1 MIDVVFCVQ
10 DDPSLEDYNVPAMVT
25 QFVRAVDEQAGW
37 FLGSNGSTAYGGDVM
52 LTMGTDFTYGAA
64 PYWYEQIDRLVRHVN
79 AAEGGRVNV
88 FYSTPAAYLDAKRG
102 NPDMRWPLKR
112 GDFFPYRWTPHQYWT
127 GYFTSRPTLKAFI
140 RRGGEFLRAAKSLAA
155 IVSLQNS
162 RADGAVPWEG
172 AFGPLTEAMAIA
184 QHHDAVSGTAKQH
197 VTDDYAARIARG
209 VDGLEGH
216 FVRALTAA
224 LGVTAPSQTPPPSD
238 AAIVTRCPLL
248 NVSACPVTEA
258 MEPGDTVAMLAYN
271 PLAWTRVEH
280 VRIPLSAAAA
290 RRVVVVDAGSG
301 ERVPAAV
308 FPSGEPAPLSGSA
321 SSQLAFSVTLPPPS
335 VSTFFVRSLGKDE
348 PDVEGLAEAA
358 EETLDISVTRGGP
371 VSVSVDGHTGALR
384 VEFVVSAGFNLT
396 ASIDA
401 AYYTSHDGDDGFVPS
416 GAYVFRPDSS
426 QTATALVP
434 SSPPRAFVSRVLAE
448 TRVSLGRW
456 TSVAVRVWTDDP
468 IPHAEVEWTVGPIPV
483 ELDGAGKEVI
493 MRYSTGLDTRGT
505 WATDSNGRDMQRRRR
520 NHRDDWRFKNV
531 TEEPVAS
538 NYYPFG
544 SVATLTG
551 DARAGFHLL
560 TDRSQ
565 GVGSVRDGELEAMV
579 HRRNLH
585 DDWLGVGEPMNETQC
600 GCIECDCP
608 GLTARGTHL
617 LAATTPAT
625 GPRTYRTLQTMSQTP
640 TQLAFA
646 KVHGILGSNAW
657 GNPRASFS
665 STREMPRNVHVVSIE
680 RMPKN
685 ECAGA
690 ACVKVVLAHLFES
703 EGCVGHD
710 TALSARAKVDLS
722 YLLPGRAIASVEEL
736 TLSGTP
742 LGPLDAVVILEA
754 MEIRAAKVTFD

>member
-79 AAEGGRVNV
+79 AAEGSRMNV
-88 FYSTPAAYLDAKRG
+88 FYSTPAAYMDAKRG

-127 GYFTSRPTLKAFI
+127 GYFTSRPSLKAFI

-155 IVSLQNS
+155 IVSLQKS
-162 RADGAVPWEG
+162 HADGAVPWEG

-216 FVRALTAA
+216 FIRTLTAA
-224 LGVTAPSQTPPPSD
+224 LGGTAASQTPPPSA
-238 AAIVTRCPLL
+238 AAIATRCPLL

-258 MEPGDTVAMLAYN
+258 MEPGDTVATMAYN

-321 SSQLAFSVTLPPPS
+321 SSQLEFSVTLPPLS

-371 VSVSVDGHTGALR
+371 V
-384 VEFVVSAGFNLT
+384 
-396 ASIDA
+396 
-401 AYYTSHDGDDGFVPS
+401 
-416 GAYVFRPDSS
+416 
-426 QTATALVP
+426 
-434 SSPPRAFVSRVLAE
+434 
-448 TRVSLGRW
+448 
-456 TSVAVRVWTDDP
+456 
-468 IPHAEVEWTVGPIPV
+468 
-483 ELDGAGKEVI
+483 
-493 MRYSTGLDTRGT
+493 
-505 WATDSNGRDMQRRRR
+505 
-520 NHRDDWRFKNV
+520 
-531 TEEPVAS
+531 
-538 NYYPFG
+538 
-544 SVATLTG
+544 
-551 DARAGFHLL
+551 
-560 TDRSQ
+560 
-565 GVGSVRDGELEAMV
+565 
-579 HRRNLH
+579 
-585 DDWLGVGEPMNETQC
+585 
-600 GCIECDCP
+600 
-608 GLTARGTHL
+608 
-617 LAATTPAT
+617 
-625 GPRTYRTLQTMSQTP
+625 
-640 TQLAFA
+640 
-646 KVHGILGSNAW
+646 
-657 GNPRASFS
+657 
-665 STREMPRNVHVVSIE
+665 
-680 RMPKN
+680 
-685 ECAGA
+685 
-690 ACVKVVLAHLFES
+690 
-703 EGCVGHD
+703 
-710 TALSARAKVDLS
+710 
-722 YLLPGRAIASVEEL
+722 
-736 TLSGTP
+736 
-742 LGPLDAVVILEA
+742 
-754 MEIRAAKVTFD
+754 